1 MALSAGLVAYK
12 LAFELSPIIL
22 VGGFAEFMP
31 YQVLPIILATEA
43 VNFPLGVLTTG
54 RLPSLDD
61 TFASFQVM
69 PGSTLIEQEIAKY
82 PFANQTVA
90 ANATIQQPLRIAYQM
105 TAPARGRL
113 GMWTKLAKIMLLQNI
128 LERHNLTGGTYS
140 LITPAFI
147 YTNCVMKSMRD
158 SSSGVTKQVQ
168 NQWVLEFEKPL
179 LTVDDALTQQNRL
192 NQVLDGINS
201 GQRTTGPVLT
211 TGIGNSPISATP
223 PGSGAVV
230 PASVNTGA
238 GTGGGVPGNP

>member
-1 MALSAGLVAYK
+1 MLSAGTTAWKV
-12 LAFELSPIIL
+12 AFELSPIIL
-22 VGGFAEFMP
+22 VDGFAKFMP
-31 YQVLPIILATEA
+31 YNMLPIILATEV

-54 RLPSLDD
+54 QLPNLDD
-61 TFASFQVM
+61 AFAHFQVM
-69 PGSTLIEQEIAKY
+69 PGSTLIEQEIAHY
-82 PFANQTVA
+82 PFANQTIA
-90 ANATIQQPLRIAYQM
+90 ANATISRPLTVAFRMI
-105 TAPARGRL
+105 APARGKL
-113 GMWTKLAKIMLLQNI
+113 SMWTKLAKITLLQNI
-128 LERHNLTGGTYS
+128 LERHNLTGGSYS

-147 YTNCVMKSMRD
+147 YTNCLMKSMRD
-158 SSSGVTKQVQ
+158 ASDATTKQVQ
-168 NQWVLEFEKPL
+168 NQWILEFEKPL